1 MILYNVTVSVENTV
15 AEEWLQWMKEVHIP
29 EVMATT
35 YFIKNQIARMVD
47 EEDNGGTT
55 YAIQYFARNMEDLL
69 EYQRDHAPA
78 LQAKTANRY
87 GEKALAFRSIL
98 EVIAKDV
105 ERPE

>member
-1 MILYNVTVSVENTV
+1 MILYNVTINIDSTV

-35 YFIKNQIARMVD
+35 YFIKNQIARMID

-78 LQAKTANRY
+78 LQAKHTERY
-87 GEKALAFRSIL
+87 KDRYVAFRSVL
-98 EVIAKDV
+98 EIID
-105 ERPE
+105 

>member
-1 MILYNVTVSVENTV
+1 MILYNVTVNIDNAI

-69 EYQRDHAPA
+69 EYQRDYAPA
-78 LQAKTANRY
+78 LQAKHTERY
-87 GEKALAFRSIL
+87 KDRYVAFRSVLEIL
-98 EVIAKDV
+98 D
-105 ERPE
+105 